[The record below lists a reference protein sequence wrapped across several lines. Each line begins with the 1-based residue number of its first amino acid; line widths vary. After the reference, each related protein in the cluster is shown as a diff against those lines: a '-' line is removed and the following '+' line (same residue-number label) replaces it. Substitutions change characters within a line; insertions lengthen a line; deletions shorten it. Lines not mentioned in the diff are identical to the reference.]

1 MLQLFHCFLISRL
14 INIMQN
20 NDNKNI
26 ILTGFMGTGK
36 TTVGK
41 LLAKKLNREFIDT
54 DQLIEE
60 RQGLTIPEIFANLG
74 EAAFRRMEAE
84 IAGELGGR
92 EGLVISTGGRLM
104 LDPANVKALSSKGR
118 VFCLVATPQE
128 ILSRLVNDQDHR
140 RPLLDVPN
148 PGEQIVE
155 LLQERKKGYQR
166 FLKLATD
173 NKQPDDITKNLFE
186 FIQRSPKHFAID
198 NPAQPYEFIVGNGIL
213 PFSRQL
219 AGTDGMLVVITDTVV
234 GDLYAQ
240 SCGSVDHVI
249 TIPTGNQQKT
259 LTTVQS
265 IYDQLLEIGFDRF
278 GTIIA
283 LGGSVVGDIAGF
295 VAATFMRGVNLVQCP
310 TSLLAMADTSIGG
323 KNSIDLP
330 QGKNLIGSFKQPS
343 IVIADVATLLTLPHE
358 DLLSGMAEVIKHGL
372 LADTNLLEKI
382 EQGNWPVKAGT
393 LRSTPVEIQTLVAQA
408 IQVKITFVQKD
419 PFDQGIRSHLNLGH
433 TFAHAIEKVSD
444 QTVRHGEAVAMGLV
458 AATDLSSKLGYCAG
472 ELKDRIDLILSKVG
486 LPNRIP
492 AALAPEAILDA
503 MSRDKKR
510 SAQAIRLIL
519 PVKAGQVF
527 VANDVPTTEILATLK
542 AVSSASES
550 S

>member
-1 MLQLFHCFLISRL
+1 MH
-14 INIMQN
+14 NK
-20 NDNKNI
+20 DNKNI

-41 LLAKKLNREFIDT
+41 LLAKKLKRDFIDT
-54 DQLIEE
+54 DQLIEH
-60 RQGLTIPEIFANLG
+60 RQGITIPEIFADMGEPAFRQMEADIAQELG
-74 EAAFRRMEAE
+74 E
-84 IAGELGGR
+84 R

-104 LDPANVKALSSKGR
+104 LDPANVAALSSKGR

-128 ILSRLVNDQDHR
+128 ILSRLESDTDNR

-148 PGEQIVE
+148 PNEQIVE
-155 LLQERKKGYQR
+155 LLQERKSGYQR
-166 FLKLATD
+166 FLKLTTD
-173 NKQPDDITKNLFE
+173 NRQPNDVTENLID

-213 PFSRQL
+213 PFARQL
-219 AGTDGMLVVITDTVV
+219 AGAGGMLVIITDTVV
-234 GDLYAQ
+234 GKLYAQ
-240 SCGSVDHVI
+240 SCGPVDHVI
-249 TIPTGNQQKT
+249 TIPAGSRQKT
-259 LTTVQS
+259 LTTVQA
-265 IYDQLLEIGFDRF
+265 IYDQLLEIGFGRF

-310 TSLLAMADTSIGG
+310 TSLLAMGDTSIGG

-343 IVIADVATLLTLPHE
+343 VVIADVATLATLPPE
-358 DLLSGMAEVIKHGL
+358 ELLSGCAEVIKHGL
-372 LADTNLLEKI
+372 LADTDLLANI
-382 EQGNWPVKAGT
+382 ERGRWP
-393 LRSTPVEIQTLVAQA
+393 LRKGSLHSSPAEIQTLVAQT

-433 TFAHAIEKVSD
+433 TFAHAIEKVSAN
-444 QTVRHGEAVAMGLV
+444 TVRHGEAVAMGL
-458 AATDLSSKLGYCAG
+458 AAAADLSLRLGYCTRQ
-472 ELKDRIDLILSKVG
+472 LKDSIDHILSKVG

-492 AALAPEAILDA
+492 ATLSPESILEA
-503 MSRDKKR
+503 MGRDKKR
-510 SAQAIRLIL
+510 SAQSIRLVL

-527 VANDVPTTEILATLK
+527 VADDVPAADILNTLQ
-542 AVSSASES
+542 AISSSSVDTSE
-550 S
+550 